1 MSLNCPDNI
10 VYIQQKTKMI
20 YTEIIQP
27 SVKIVTPESELRAAI
42 SKIADMGRI
51 CYQSVPKGNFEED
64 EKFVKTL
71 VERQHESVLEH
82 GTMTVVF
89 VTDRATT
96 HQLVRHRLAS
106 YSQESQRYCN
116 YSLGKFDSK
125 VQYVCPVSY
134 SKWNGL
140 CKDEFAVSL
149 SGASTMYGILL
160 ENGVKPEDARSVLPQ
175 CTKTQ
180 IAVTANFREWRT
192 IAKLRCAKNAQASIR
207 ALMCALVKATTPVL
221 DSIWSGIEMYTGDI
235 EEYQVHVEK

>member
-1 MSLNCPDNI
+1 
-10 VYIQQKTKMI
+10 MI
-20 YTEIIQP
+20 YAEIIQP
-27 SVKIVTPESELRAAI
+27 SVKIVTPEPELREAI

-64 EKFVKTL
+64 EKFVRTL

-116 YSLGKFDSK
+116 YSLDKFDSK
-125 VQYVCPVSY
+125 VQFVRPVSY
-134 SKWNGL
+134 TKWNGF
-140 CKDEFAVSL
+140 CKDEFAVLL
-149 SGASTMYGILL
+149 SGACAAYGILL

-207 ALMCALVKATTPVL
+207 ALMCALVKATSPVL
-221 DSIWSGIEMYTGDI
+221 DSIWDGIEMYTDDI

>member
-1 MSLNCPDNI
+1 MTMTDYRKES
-10 VYIQQKTKMI
+10 TMI

-27 SVKIVTPESELRAAI
+27 SVKIVTPEAELRAAI
-42 SKIADMGRI
+42 SKVADMGRI
-51 CYQSVPKGNFEED
+51 CYQSTPKGNFEDD
-64 EKFVKTL
+64 EKFVRSL
-71 VERQHESVLEH
+71 VQRQHESVLEH
-82 GTMTVVF
+82 GSLTAVF

-125 VQYVCPVSY
+125 IQYICPVTY
-134 SKWNGL
+134 QKWAGI
-140 CKDEFAVSL
+140 CKDEFAASL

-160 ENGVKPEDARSVLPQ
+160 ENGVKPEEARLVLPQ
-175 CTKTQ
+175 CAKTQ

-207 ALMCALVKATTPVL
+207 AIICALVKATSPVL
-221 DSIWSGIEMYTGDI
+221 DSIWDGIEMYTDDI
-235 EEYQVHVEK
+235 EDYQIHVEK